1 MKNKQH
7 IYVLPEAFLLDQN
20 VPARWRVWAIIN
32 GFFVNGEKCWAGNEW
47 IGEKIKSHKDTVSK
61 AVKELEDLGIISC
74 KRTRR
79 TRTITPILKDE
90 IGTNAYQEGPP
101 TPISDRHQRLSNSV
115 SNSES
120 LISSSAETEP
130 ERILE
135 KTDGEGNPI
144 PGRAK
149 KVPSVEKDVIA
160 VFVMFSK
167 LNSVWSEWS
176 RIPAQRQAAKSLL
189 EKHKLLGV
197 QNLVTYYTSV
207 KDDQFAPKIYSPYDL
222 LNKFAKL
229 KAYREKQRA

>member
-32 GFFVNGEKCWAGNEW
+32 GFFVNGEKCWASNEW

-61 AVKELEDLGIISC
+61 AVKELEALGIISC

-90 IGTNAYQEGPP
+90 IGTNAYQEVPP

-115 SNSES
+115 SNSVS
-120 LISSSAETEP
+120 LISPSAEAETE
-130 ERILE
+130 RVLE
-135 KTDGEGNPI
+135 KTDGEGTPI
-144 PGRAK
+144 PSRAK
-149 KVPSVEKDVIA
+149 KAPSVERDVLA

-167 LNSVWSEWS
+167 LNPAWGGWRKV
-176 RIPAQRQAAKSLL
+176 PAQREAAKSLL
-189 EKHKLLGV
+189 EKHKLIGV
-197 QNLVTYYTSV
+197 QNLVTYYTSI
-207 KDDQFAPKIYSPYDL
+207 KNDQFAPKIYSPYDL
-222 LNKFAKL
+222 LNKFANL